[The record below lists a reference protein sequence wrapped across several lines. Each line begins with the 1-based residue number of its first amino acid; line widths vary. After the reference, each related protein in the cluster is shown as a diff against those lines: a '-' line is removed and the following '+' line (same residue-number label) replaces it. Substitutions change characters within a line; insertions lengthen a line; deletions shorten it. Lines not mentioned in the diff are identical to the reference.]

1 MVEVGLVIT
10 SREKFLHDI
19 ERPASLKK
27 QISFKLSM
35 WLEIFNV
42 NFSQQTRHD
51 ICVKKSKLSNFL
63 EYSEWAKM
71 HVKLHS
77 VEKIIK
83 MSEAEDYNSSELDDK
98 LLDENTVTTVD
109 QVLKV

>member
-1 MVEVGLVIT
+1 
-10 SREKFLHDI
+10 
-19 ERPASLKK
+19 
-27 QISFKLSM
+27 
-35 WLEIFNV
+35 
-42 NFSQQTRHD
+42 
-51 ICVKKSKLSNFL
+51 
-63 EYSEWAKM
+63 M

>member
-1 MVEVGLVIT
+1 MKL
-10 SREKFLHDI
+10 F
-19 ERPASLKK
+19 RPKIWPEILK
-27 QISFKLSM
+27 
-35 WLEIFNV
+35 V
-42 NFSQQTRHD
+42 NFGHRTRPD
-51 ICVKKSKLSNFL
+51 IWSKKIELPNFL
-63 EYSEWAKM
+63 EYSGWAKM
-71 HVKLHS
+71 HVKLHL